1 MAGNIGS
8 KYYDIFLDY
17 RIWLTKRD
25 KGEVLNHY
33 HFVLLEAINRK
44 QSILL
49 AAEELVISYRKA
61 WGMVKEME
69 EHLGFP
75 LVNSQRGGKEPT
87 STSLSE
93 DGLRLLNAYITL
105 KDEMDAM
112 FKENVRKFFH
122 SINV

>member
-17 RIWLTKRD
+17 RIWLTKTD

-75 LVNSQRGGKEPT
+75 LVNSQRGGKEGS

>member
-1 MAGNIGS
+1 M
-8 KYYDIFLDY
+8 
-17 RIWLTKRD
+17 
-25 KGEVLNHY
+25 
-33 HFVLLEAINRK
+33 
-44 QSILL
+44 L

-75 LVNSQRGGKEPT
+75 LVNSQRGGKEGS

>member
-44 QSILL
+44 QSIML
-49 AAEELVISYRKA
+49 ASEELVISYRKA

-69 EHLGFP
+69 EHLGFS
-75 LVNSQRGGKEPT
+75 LVDTFRGGKEG
-87 STSLSE
+87 SRTSLSE
-93 DGLRLLNAYITL
+93 DGKRLLEAYITL
-105 KDEMDAM
+105 KEEMDEM

-122 SINV
+122 KINV

>member
-75 LVNSQRGGKEPT
+75 LVNSQRGGKEGS

-105 KDEMDAM
+105 KEEMDAM